1 MSEVLEQAVS
11 RRELPAITALTDRT
25 LEQFLLPPDRVGSP
39 SSWWGHVPFAHWLVR
54 ELAPRLIVELGTH
67 HGVSFSAFCNSVQH
81 AGLETRCYA
90 IDTWQGDEHAGLYD
104 ESVFSSLSESVQQK
118 YSGFA
123 TLVRRTF
130 DSALELFA
138 DGSIDLLHIDG
149 LHTYEAVKADY
160 EAWRPKL
167 SARAVVLF
175 HDTCIFERNFGV
187 WRLWKEVSEEHPAFE
202 FYHSCGLGV
211 LAPGRD
217 VPSFIVALTK
227 MDSAVAATL
236 RHWLAE
242 LGERWISV
250 DERTRATSTIDI
262 LNRDVQTNA
271 LQRQQEM
278 QLYGEAT
285 ESARLAI
292 AALHE
297 EVIVLRESM
306 TVLAD
311 ASTAQ
316 EAQLADIRSERDVLR
331 EELAAVTQHAERLTA
346 HLEQVRTS
354 TSWRVTGP
362 YRVAGRLLKR
372 RIIAPLQ
379 RPRQWRGCRQISRS
393 GVFNAS
399 FYLGRE
405 SAPEAE
411 EDVIMDYLAA
421 SQSGRPWGLQ
431 NPGMPQR
438 RPVLGFHQLS
448 YATHCDTFDEL
459 AGEDPLVH
467 YLRTGQPDGPW
478 KHPVI
483 TAHRPAAPPAAG
495 LRILIHAHFHY
506 PDLLDDLLS
515 RLAANASP
523 VDLLITTTSQA
534 KAASIQRILATRDRT
549 AKVVTV
555 PNRGR
560 DIGALLMHSA
570 YLESYDVIGHLH
582 GKRSPQQS
590 AVRGNNWR
598 EFLWDHLVGC
608 AYPMADVIA
617 EAFAA
622 DERLGLIFPEDPN
635 LNHWDQNHDLAHAMA
650 ERMLLADALPS
661 HFEFPKGTMFWARVA
676 ALRPLLDLG
685 WEWDDFPDEPIESDG
700 TVLHTLERMI
710 PFAAVHAGFSF
721 KTTHVPHSWRLPEQ

>member
-1 MSEVLEQAVS
+1 
-11 RRELPAITALTDRT
+11 
-25 LEQFLLPPDRVGSP
+25 
-39 SSWWGHVPFAHWLVR
+39 
-54 ELAPRLIVELGTH
+54 
-67 HGVSFSAFCNSVQH
+67 
-81 AGLETRCYA
+81 
-90 IDTWQGDEHAGLYD
+90 
-104 ESVFSSLSESVQQK
+104 
-118 YSGFA
+118 
-123 TLVRRTF
+123 
-130 DSALELFA
+130 
-138 DGSIDLLHIDG
+138 
-149 LHTYEAVKADY
+149 
-160 EAWRPKL
+160 
-167 SARAVVLF
+167 
-175 HDTCIFERNFGV
+175 
-187 WRLWKEVSEEHPAFE
+187 
-202 FYHSCGLGV
+202 
-211 LAPGRD
+211 
-217 VPSFIVALTK
+217 
-227 MDSAVAATL
+227 
-236 RHWLAE
+236 
-242 LGERWISV
+242 
-250 DERTRATSTIDI
+250 
-262 LNRDVQTNA
+262 
-271 LQRQQEM
+271 M

-331 EELAAVTQHAERLTA
+331 EELVAVTQHAERLTA

-399 FYLGRE
+399 FYLGQE

-478 KHPVI
+478 KHQVI

-608 AYPMADVIA
+608 AYPMVDVIA

-676 ALRPLLDLG
+676 ALHPLLDLG

-721 KTTHVPHSWRLPEQ
+721 KNNSRASLLAPAGAVRQLKVSRRLRMRTPNRIQPFDREPPHIRRAITMLDEGATGFGAGRRFGLVVDDKAHGGRTGILVRLRPDLVTGVNVFVRTNRLERERDRETRTLRDELGVA